1 MSAVPSPAPTP
12 TILDPAHAS
21 YDEAR
26 TAWNLAADLR
36 PAGVAT
42 ATTAEEVSAVVL
54 AARERGLRVAPVGT
68 GHRAGALPDL
78 SDSILLW
85 TAIEPRVAVDVDARR
100 VRVGAGTIWGDVS
113 AALAPH
119 GLAALSGS
127 AADVGVVGYLLG
139 GGLSWLGR
147 HHGLASESVHSFE
160 VVLGDGTIATA
171 SADSEPELFWALR
184 GGGGSLAI
192 VTSVELETFAISEV
206 FAGVGIWDGRHSA
219 EILRRWHAW
228 TLTAPETMTTSARLL
243 RLPPIPDIPEPLR
256 DRPLVAV
263 DGAAIEGEQEALE
276 LLGPLREVADP
287 VLDTWA
293 PMPPSRLAE
302 IHMDPP
308 QPVPGHGHHAMLG
321 ELDDGALAAFV
332 DVAGPDSGSPLL
344 MAELRHVGG
353 ALGREGEGCGR
364 LDGSFCLF
372 GVGMVMDPAM
382 APAIVER
389 NDMLVAAM
397 APWATGGSYLNFAER
412 GGEAATLHDEETYAR
427 LRRARAAH
435 DADELLVSSHP
446 IAVG

>member
-1 MSAVPSPAPTP
+1 MSAVPSPQPAL
-12 TILDPAHAS
+12 LDASHAD

-42 ATTAEEVSAVVL
+42 ATSGEEVAAVVL
-54 AARERGLRVAPVGT
+54 AARERGLKVAPVGT
-68 GHRAGALPDL
+68 GHRATALPDL
-78 SDSILLW
+78 SDSVLLW
-85 TAIEPRVAVDVDARR
+85 TAIEPKVVVDADAGT
-100 VRVGAGTIWGDVS
+100 VRVGAGTIWGDVT

-127 AADVGVVGYLLG
+127 AADVGVVGYVLG

-147 HHGLASESVHSFE
+147 RHGLASESVRSFD

-171 SADSEPELFWALR
+171 SPGNEPELFWALR
-184 GGGGSLAI
+184 GGGGSLAV
-192 VTSVELETFAISEV
+192 VTSVELEALEISEV
-206 FAGVGIWDGRHSA
+206 FAGASIWDGEHSA
-219 EILRRWHAW
+219 EILSRWHAW
-228 TLTAPETMTTSARLL
+228 TLSAPETMTTSARLL

-256 DRPLVAV
+256 GRPLVAI
-263 DGAAIEGEQEALE
+263 DGAAIEGEGEALE
-276 LLGPLREVADP
+276 LLGPLREVAEP
-287 VLDTWA
+287 ILDTWA

-308 QPVPGHGHHAMLG
+308 QPVPGLSHHSMLG
-321 ELDDGALAAFV
+321 ELDDRALAAFV

-353 ALGREGEGCGR
+353 ALGRGGEGCGR

-382 APAIVER
+382 APAIEEHA
-389 NDMLVAAM
+389 DTLVATM
-397 APWATGGSYLNFAER
+397 APWATGRSYLNFAER
-412 GGEAATLHDEETYAR
+412 GGDAAELHDDETYAR

-435 DADELLVSSHP
+435 DGDELLVSSHP
-446 IAVG
+446 IATTA